1 VGGIGTIFP
10 LSHIIKENNTGGDGM
25 KLYLDPGHGGT
36 DPGASGN
43 GIREKD
49 ITLDIALKIRNILL
63 TNYENIEI
71 KMSRTGDTTKSL
83 SQRTNEA
90 NAWDADF
97 YLSIHCNAANSAAR
111 GYEDYIY
118 SALSSSSRTATYQDI
133 IHAEVVKLNKLNNR
147 GQKKANFHVL
157 RETNMDAF
165 LSENGFIDNPQD
177 AALMKQDSWRQNV
190 AQGHATGVAKAF
202 NLKAKAVPVTTP
214 APKPPT
220 NPGTPPTNPPTSG
233 GLYKVIAGSFKARA
247 NADERVTRLRSKGIE
262 SFVVTATISGSTW
275 YRVQAGAFSSR
286 ENADTRLAAV
296 KKAGINDA
304 FIIAENGSESTRGTA
319 PVIPSTILG
328 PTQLSAEQMDR
339 FVKKVNPNA
348 PELGSYYKTLG
359 EYYGIRGDVA
369 FAQAVHET
377 NYFRYTG
384 VVNRGQNNYAG
395 IGATGPNVRGA
406 TFATPRDGVLAHLQ
420 HLYAYATT
428 QPLPNKYPLVDP
440 RFNLVKRGSSP
451 TWIGLNG
458 KWAVP
463 GNTYGQMILDV
474 YEKMIAG

>member
-1 VGGIGTIFP
+1 
-10 LSHIIKENNTGGDGM
+10 M

-49 ITLDIALKIRNILL
+49 ITLDISLKIRSILL

-71 KMSRTGDTTKSL
+71 KMSRTADTTKSL

-97 YLSIHCNAANSAAR
+97 YLSIHCNAANSSAR

-118 SALSSSSRTATYQDI
+118 SGLSNSSRTATYQDI
-133 IHAEVVKLNKLNNR
+133 IHAEVIKLNQLTNR

-157 RETNMDAF
+157 RETHMDAF

-177 AALMKQDSWRQNV
+177 AALMKQNSWRQSV
-190 AQGHATGVAKAF
+190 AQGHANGIAKAF
-202 NLKAKAVPVTTP
+202 KLKAKTTAP

-220 NPGTPPTNPPTSG
+220 NPKNPPTNPPTAG
-233 GLYKVIAGSFKARA
+233 GLYKVIAGSFKAKA
-247 NADERVTRLRSKGIE
+247 NAEDRVTLLRSKGIE
-262 SFVVTATISGSTW
+262 SFVVTTSISGAIW

-286 ENADTRLAAV
+286 ENANTRLAEV

-304 FIIAENGSESTRGTA
+304 FLITENGNGNTRGTT

-328 PTQLSAEQMDR
+328 PTQLSAEQMNQ

-377 NYFRYTG
+377 NYFRYSG
-384 VVNRGQNNYAG
+384 VVTRGQNNYAG
-395 IGATGPNVRGA
+395 IGATSPDVRGA
-406 TFATPRDGVLAHLQ
+406 TFATPRDVSWDIFSIYMRMQQPNPCQPITHWLIRALISSKEALPQ
-420 HLYAYATT
+420 H
-428 QPLPNKYPLVDP
+428 
-440 RFNLVKRGSSP
+440 GS
-451 TWIGLNG
+451 
-458 KWAVP
+458 A
-463 GNTYGQMILDV
+463 
-474 YEKMIAG
+474 

>member
-1 VGGIGTIFP
+1 
-10 LSHIIKENNTGGDGM
+10 M

-49 ITLDIALKIRNILL
+49 ITLDIAQKIRSILI
-63 TNYENIEI
+63 NSYENIEI

-97 YLSIHCNAANSAAR
+97 YLSIHCNAANSSAR

-118 SALSSSSRTATYQDI
+118 SGVSNSSRTATYQDI
-133 IHAEVVKLNKLNNR
+133 IHAEVIKLNQLINR

-157 RETNMDAF
+157 RETKMDAF
-165 LSENGFIDNPQD
+165 LSENGFIDNPED
-177 AALMKQDSWRQNV
+177 AALMKQNSWRQSV

-202 NLKAKAVPVTTP
+202 KLKAKTTTP
-214 APKPPT
+214 PPKPPA
-220 NPGTPPTNPPTSG
+220 NPADPPKNPPATG
-233 GLYKVIAGSFKARA
+233 TLYKVIAGSFKGKE
-247 NADERVTRLRSKGIE
+247 NADERVIFLRSKGIE
-262 SFVVTATISGSTW
+262 SFVVTASISGGTW
-275 YRVQAGAFSSR
+275 YRVQAGAFASR
-286 ENADTRLAAV
+286 ENANTRVAEI
-296 KKAGINDA
+296 KKSGINDA
-304 FIIAENGSESTRGTA
+304 FLLAENENVSTRGTT

-328 PTQLSAEQMDR
+328 PAQISAEQMDQ

-348 PELGSYYKTLG
+348 PELGSYYKSLG

-384 VVNRGQNNYAG
+384 VVERGQNNYAG
-395 IGATGPNVRGA
+395 IGATGPDVRGA
-406 TFATPRDGVLAHLQ
+406 TFATPKDGVLGHLQ

-428 QPLPNKYPLVDP
+428 QPLPTKYPLVDP
-440 RFNLVKRGSSP
+440 RFNLVKRGSAP

-463 GNTYGQMILDV
+463 GDTYGQSILSV
-474 YEKMIAG
+474 YEKMITG